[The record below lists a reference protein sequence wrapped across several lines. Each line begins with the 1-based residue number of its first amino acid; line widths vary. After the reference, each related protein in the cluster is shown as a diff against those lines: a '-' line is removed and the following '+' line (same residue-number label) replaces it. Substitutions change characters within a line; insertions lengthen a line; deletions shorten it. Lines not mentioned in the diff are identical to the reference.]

1 MNNSSEF
8 NDLENNSIIET
19 KNILHLEIDDID
31 NDGCYQYSL
40 LNNNYYNNCNTF
52 FHENF
57 YKILEK
63 FISISLHIFIM
74 IIFEIYFYFNY
85 VIIIEKNL
93 FIQKINKYL
102 DNFND
107 LNLNENEK
115 IIINNLISNND
126 NKLIDMLYNSYIE
139 SKEQNDIMI
148 NKLIYKSSFYA
159 SIVGLSFFI
168 FLLIGVFYRKKIKW
182 KWVIWE
188 NVMMLLFLGL
198 FEYYFFFNIVLKY
211 NPINDNEL
219 KYIIVKG
226 FLDYLNT

>member
-8 NDLENNSIIET
+8 YDLENNSIIET
-19 KNILHLEIDDID
+19 NNILHLEIDDNN
-31 NDGCYQYSL
+31 NDDCYHYSL
-40 LNNNYYNNCNTF
+40 INNNYYNKCNVF
-52 FHENF
+52 FNENF

-93 FIQKINKYL
+93 FIKKNYKYL
-102 DNFND
+102 ENIND

-115 IIINNLISNND
+115 SILYNLISNNE
-126 NKLIDMLYNSYIE
+126 NELIDTLYNNYLE
-139 SKEQNDIMI
+139 SKQENNNMI
-148 NKLIYKSSFYA
+148 EKLIYKSCFYA
-159 SIVGLSFFI
+159 SIVGSCFFI
-168 FLLIGVFYRKKIKW
+168 FLIIGILYRKNIKW

-188 NVMMLLFLGL
+188 NIMMLIFLGL

-211 NPINDNEL
+211 NPINDDEL

-226 FLDYLNT
+226 FLDYISS

>member
-1 MNNSSEF
+1 MNNSSEL
-8 NDLENNSIIET
+8 DDIENNYIIET
-19 KNILHLEIDDID
+19 NNILHLEIDDID
-31 NDGCYQYSL
+31 KDDCYHYSL
-40 LNNNYYNNCNTF
+40 INNNYYNNCNTF
-52 FHENF
+52 FNENF
-57 YKILEK
+57 IKILEK

-74 IIFEIYFYFNY
+74 IVFEIYFYFNY

-102 DNFND
+102 ENFND

-126 NKLIDMLYNSYIE
+126 NKLIDTLYNNYLD
-139 SKEQNDIMI
+139 SKEQNNIII

-159 SIVGLSFFI
+159 SIVGFCFLI
-168 FLLIGVFYRKKIKW
+168 FLLIGIFYRKNIKW

-188 NVMMLLFLGL
+188 NIMMLLFLGL

-211 NPINDNEL
+211 NPINDDEL
-219 KYIIVKG
+219 KYLIVKG
-226 FLDYLNT
+226 FLDYINT

>member
-1 MNNSSEF
+1 
-8 NDLENNSIIET
+8 
-19 KNILHLEIDDID
+19 
-31 NDGCYQYSL
+31 
-40 LNNNYYNNCNTF
+40 
-52 FHENF
+52 
-57 YKILEK
+57 
-63 FISISLHIFIM
+63 M